1 MKTLEKILS
10 NTIIRRFTYLLL
22 FLVVWQLLYS
32 AELFSKI
39 LFPSPIVVLE
49 KLLSEIIDGSI
60 FVKTGYTLYLIFI
73 GLFVSFLI
81 TAVLVV
87 LSNINFVFKDLMRTL
102 ISVFDPL
109 PGIALLPIAILW
121 FGIGKA
127 AIVFIMIHS
136 IVWPTLLSVM
146 AGFDS
151 IPKIYKEVAQNIGLK
166 KIQMI
171 RDIYVPAAFPNI
183 LMGIKNGWARAWRS
197 LIAAEMVF
205 GTTGAVGGLGW
216 DIYLK
221 RNYLD
226 MPGMLATLLVLM
238 IIGILIEDLFFKT
251 VENRTIKKWGMI
263 S

>member
-1 MKTLEKILS
+1 MLKQILS
-10 NTIIRRFTYLLL
+10 YKIARRIFYVII
-22 FLVVWQLLYS
+22 FLASWQAVYS
-32 AELFSKI
+32 MNIFSEI
-39 LFPSPIVVLE
+39 LFPSPVTVFSTLV
-49 KLLSEIIDGSI
+49 KEISDGSMI
-60 FVKTGYTLYLIFI
+60 VKTSYTLYLILI
-73 GLFVSFLI
+73 GLLVSFLI
-81 TAVLVV
+81 TALLVV
-87 LSNINFVFKDLMRTL
+87 LANLSFVLKDLMRTL
-102 ISVFDPL
+102 ISVLDPL

-151 IPKIYKEVAQNIGLK
+151 IPKIYREVGQNIGLNK
-166 KIQMI
+166 LQLI

-205 GTTGAVGGLGW
+205 GTTGAIGGLGW

-221 RNYLD
+221 RSYLD
-226 MPGMLATLLVLM
+226 MPGMIATLIVLM
-238 IIGILIEDLFFKT
+238 IIGILIEDLFFSTIEKHT
-251 VENRTIKKWGMI
+251 VKKWGMVI
-263 S
+263 